1 MGRPNKE
8 TRMEELVQ
16 YLWILLPL
24 AFGHGWFVGRHH
36 GVKLGA
42 AGMFDQLYDNGTPV
56 VGRRGV
62 RMIEVSIEDDR

>member
-1 MGRPNKE
+1 M
-8 TRMEELVQ
+8 LDW
-16 YLWILLPL
+16 LWLFLPL
-24 AFGHGWFVGRHH
+24 AYFHGWLTGRTH

-62 RMIEVSIEDDR
+62 RMIEVSLEDE